1 MGSQFFFIQINPNFS
16 RQYLES
22 HKHLFPYASKVTE
35 PFLKIFSF
43 PAVITNDKEFEA
55 YSFGSFVA
63 DCGGLLGLFIGFNF
77 LMILDFIVMIFKKI
91 KSSL

>member
-1 MGSQFFFIQINPNFS
+1 MVQREVKSYTFI
-16 RQYLES
+16 
-22 HKHLFPYASKVTE
+22 
-35 PFLKIFSF
+35 
-43 PAVITNDKEFEA
+43 
-55 YSFGSFVA
+55 SFVA